1 MENQNLDL
9 IEPRGVLG
17 REVEGDAVTGIAQ
30 ECLSCRHRLED
41 AGYPLLSGSS
51 LMPLYL
57 LSRRHAGGWCRIPP
71 PAPPVAG
78 GLAPNPRLLCAVSSM
93 PRPAAARKTIRA
105 RSANLCG
112 VECARTKSF
121 SCRSYS
127 SAIAPVK
134 PCEPARYPPLQ
145 TERTVSHYCWIHMA
159 LSSASSFVRN
169 RDECASVL
177 PSGVTE
183 SSIPTRCTDHRESL
197 ILRGSGSTDRP
208 GQRRQLATLSPQSR

>member
-183 SSIPTRCTDHRESL
+183 SSIPTRCT
-197 ILRGSGSTDRP
+197 ST
-208 GQRRQLATLSPQSR
+208 ASR